1 MGRLFATREA
11 CDGLARDSLE
21 SQPKRPCLNWRRM
34 SGSTHRSRS
43 EIALAAA
50 AALEKIGPAGLSA
63 VSALVG
69 FDGFIDSIIDVV
81 DKRQS
86 MVPTGYTKF
95 STIDQFAIRV
105 GAASGKST
113 NIELF
118 VHEERFGGNG
128 PLMAG
133 AMGRAGLGV
142 TYIGCVGK
150 NDNPRELNPIYK
162 ELASRCERVIPVS
175 PPATTEALEFD
186 DGKVMLGKTHNIQRV
201 NWELLTK
208 TIGLEDLKRMFA
220 RARLIGMVNWV
231 MMGGVESIWDGL
243 CREVFPGLPEPPR
256 GPDGSTGT
264 RRVFIDLCD
273 PAKRT
278 DADIT
283 NAMTLLKRMNRHVP
297 VTLGLNQSEAER
309 ISAVLGL
316 DVFNEAEGRTL
327 GEMIREAAVQIR
339 NALGIACVVVHPR
352 QGAGGAVLENGKV
365 SSAWFEGPFTSK
377 PKLST
382 GAGDHFNGGFALAQT
397 VGLGIEECLAVGC
410 ATSGVY
416 VRDALSPN
424 LARLVEFLRSLPSA
438 E

>member
-1 MGRLFATREA
+1 
-11 CDGLARDSLE
+11 
-21 SQPKRPCLNWRRM
+21 M

-43 EIALAAA
+43 EIALVAA
-50 AALEKIGPAGLSA
+50 AALERIGPAGLSA

-243 CREVFPGLPEPPR
+243 CREVFPSLPEPPR

-316 DVFNEAEGRTL
+316 DVFNEAAGRTL

>member
-1 MGRLFATREA
+1 
-11 CDGLARDSLE
+11 
-21 SQPKRPCLNWRRM
+21 M
-34 SGSTHRSRS
+34 SGSRIRTRS
-43 EIALAAA
+43 EIARSAAS
-50 AALEKIGPAGLSA
+50 ALEKIGPAGLSA

-81 DKRQS
+81 DQRQN
-86 MVPTGYTKF
+86 MGPQGYTKF
-95 STIDQFAIRV
+95 ATIDQFAVRV

-113 NIELF
+113 NIELV

-133 AMGRAGLGV
+133 ALGRAGLGV

-150 NDNPRELNPIYK
+150 IDNPRELNPIYK
-162 ELASRCERVIPVS
+162 ELANRCERVIPVS
-175 PPATTEALEFD
+175 PPATTEALEFE

-208 TIGLEDLKRMFA
+208 TIGADELKRMFA

-243 CREVFPGLPEPPR
+243 CREVFPNLPEPPR
-256 GPDGSTGT
+256 GPDGSSGV

-278 DADIT
+278 DADIG

-309 ISAVLGL
+309 IASVLGL
-316 DVFNEAEGRTL
+316 GVFDESSGRTL
-327 GEMIREAAVQIR
+327 GEVIREAAAAIR
-339 NALGIACVVVHPR
+339 QALGIACVVIHPR
-352 QGAGGAVLENGKV
+352 QGAGGAIVENGKTV
-365 SSAWFEGPFTSK
+365 AAWFEGPFTSK

-382 GAGDHFNGGFALAQT
+382 GAGDHFNGGFALAQAM
-397 VGLGIEECLAVGC
+397 GLGLEECLAVGC

-424 LARLVEFLRSLPSA
+424 LARLVEFLRSLPAA

>member
-1 MGRLFATREA
+1 
-11 CDGLARDSLE
+11 
-21 SQPKRPCLNWRRM
+21 M
-34 SGSTHRSRS
+34 SAAHPRSRS
-43 EIALAAA
+43 DIARSAA
-50 AALEKIGPAGLSA
+50 AALEKIGPAGLTA

-69 FDGFIDSIIDVV
+69 FDGFIDYIIDVV

-86 MVPTGYTKF
+86 MTPTGYTKF
-95 STIDQFAIRV
+95 STIDQFAVRV

-113 NIELF
+113 NIELV

-133 AMGRAGLGV
+133 AMGRAGLSV

-150 NDNPRELNPIYK
+150 NEAPRELNPIYK
-162 ELASRCERVIPVS
+162 ELATRCERVIPVA

-186 DGKVMLGKTHNIQRV
+186 DGKLMLGKPHNIQRV

-208 TIGLEDLKRMFA
+208 AIGVEELKRMFT

-243 CREVFPGLPEPPR
+243 CREVFPNLGEPPR
-256 GPDGSTGT
+256 APNGATGV

-278 DADIT
+278 DADIN

-309 ISAVLGL
+309 IAQVLGL
-316 DVFNEAEGRTL
+316 DVFTNANQHTL
-327 GEMIREAAVQIR
+327 GEVIRQASVAIR

-352 QGAGGAVLENGKV
+352 EGAAAALADNGKV
-365 SSAWFEGPFTSK
+365 TSAWFEGPFTSK

-382 GAGDHFNGGFALAQT
+382 GAGDHFNGGFAMAQT
-397 VGLGIEECLAVGC
+397 MGLGLEECLAVGC

-424 LARLVEFLRSLPSA
+424 LARLIEFLRSLPGA

>member
-1 MGRLFATREA
+1 M
-11 CDGLARDSLE
+11 
-21 SQPKRPCLNWRRM
+21 
-34 SGSTHRSRS
+34 
-43 EIALAAA
+43 
-50 AALEKIGPAGLSA
+50 ALEKIGPAGLSA

-69 FDGFIDSIIDVV
+69 FDGFIDIISDVV
-81 DKRQS
+81 DKRQDMS
-86 MVPTGYTKF
+86 AKGYTKF
-95 STIDQFAIRV
+95 ATIDQLAIRI

-113 NIELF
+113 NLELV

-133 AMGRAGLGV
+133 AMGRAGMGV

-150 NDNPRELNPIYK
+150 NDSHRELNPIYK
-162 ELASRCERVIPVS
+162 ELASRCERVIPVA
-175 PPATTEALEFD
+175 PPATTEALEFE

-201 NWELLTK
+201 NWELLT
-208 TIGLEDLKRMFA
+208 TLIGIDDLKCMFA

-243 CREVFPGLPEPPR
+243 CREVFPTLPEPPR
-256 GPDGSTGT
+256 SPGGAGGV

-278 DADIT
+278 DPDIA

-309 ISAVLGL
+309 IARVLGL
-316 DVFNEAEGRTL
+316 KVFDEFNDRTL
-327 GEMIREAAVQIR
+327 GEAMRQAAAEIRQS
-339 NALGIACVVVHPR
+339 LGIACVVVHPR
-352 QGAGGAVLENGKV
+352 QGAAGALFENGKAT
-365 SSAWFEGPFTSK
+365 SAWFEGPFTSK

-382 GAGDHFNGGFALAQT
+382 GAGDHFNGGFAMAQT
-397 VGLGIEECLAVGC
+397 MGLGLEECLAVGC

-416 VRDALSPN
+416 VRDALSPT
-424 LARLVEFLRSLPSA
+424 LARLVEFLRTLPGV
-438 E
+438 EH